1 MAAERKQILHFI
13 ESGGLYGAER
23 VILNLS
29 RAMQGRAEF
38 WPVVG
43 CIVSDEEEQSDLYD
57 EATRQGIDAIKIVIP
72 NARLPIA
79 LPRAARLLKDKG
91 IQLIHSHGYKPSV
104 YGFAIR
110 AMSGIPVIATCHL
123 WFEMDNGPLKTRLM
137 IWLEKWVYRRYPKVI
152 GVSEDICRTLIDNG
166 VAPSRTLVVEN
177 GVDLPERT
185 LTADRK
191 RQLRKQLGVP
201 EDAFCVLNA
210 GRLTRQKGQWTLVE
224 AAGQLSADQN
234 AFHFLIAGEG
244 KLRGLLEQAIVSHGV
259 EKQVALLG
267 FRSDIQ
273 QLLEISDALVLPS
286 LDEGMPMVLLEAVA
300 MEVPVVATEVGDI
313 PKLII
318 DGQSGTTIPKENPG
332 AVADALR
339 KLDREPEFARALA
352 REAYQMLVQKY
363 SSEAMHRR
371 YDAIYRDLFGMEP
384 C

>member
-1 MAAERKQILHFI
+1 
-13 ESGGLYGAER
+13 
-23 VILNLS
+23 
-29 RAMQGRAEF
+29 MQGRGEF

-43 CIVSDEEEQSDLYD
+43 CIVSDEGEQSDLYD
-57 EATRQGIDAIKIVIP
+57 EAIRQGIDAIKIVIP
-72 NARLPIA
+72 NVRLPIA

-110 AMSGIPVIATCHL
+110 MMSGIPVISTCHL
-123 WFEMDNGPLKTRLM
+123 WFEMDKGPLKTRFM

-185 LTADRK
+185 LTTDRK
-191 RQLRKQLGVP
+191 RQLRQQLGVP

-224 AAGQLSADQN
+224 TAGQLSADQN

-318 DGQSGTTIPKENPG
+318 DGQSGTSIPKENPG

-339 KLDREPEFARALA
+339 KLHSEPEFARALA
-352 REAYQMLVQKY
+352 REAHQMLVRKY

-371 YDAIYRDLFGMEP
+371 YDAIYRDLFGMES

>member
-43 CIVSDEEEQSDLYD
+43 CIVSDEEEQSALYD